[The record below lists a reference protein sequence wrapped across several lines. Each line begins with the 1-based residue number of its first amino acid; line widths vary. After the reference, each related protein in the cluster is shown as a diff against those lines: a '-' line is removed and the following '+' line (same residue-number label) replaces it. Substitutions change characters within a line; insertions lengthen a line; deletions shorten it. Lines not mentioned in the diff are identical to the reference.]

1 MKSIIC
7 MAALVVVLAMS
18 AFAGDS
24 TDSAK
29 AMKKAV
35 DTTESNL
42 PPGVVSIDTTV
53 LESGDTLVVV
63 LKQSGLKYADLK
75 VGEGPDAALGTKLRC
90 HYTLWFAD
98 STWAKARRVQSSKDG
113 PGKPFMC
120 TLGIGLIPGWTEGM
134 LGMKPGGVR
143 RLWVPSA
150 LAYGPAGRPGIP
162 PNQDLIFEIEYVE
175 PAR

>member
-24 TDSAK
+24 TDSAR

-35 DTTESNL
+35 DTTESKL

-53 LESGDTLVVV
+53 LESGDTVAVV
-63 LKQSGLKYADLK
+63 LKKSGLKYADLK
-75 VGEGPDAALGTKLRC
+75 VGEGREAALGTKLRC

-98 STWAKARRVQSSKDG
+98 STGSKGKRMQSSKDG

-120 TLGIGLIPGWTEGM
+120 TLGIALISGWSEGM
-134 LGMKPGGVR
+134 IGMKPGGVR
-143 RLWVPSA
+143 QLWVPSN
-150 LAYGPAGRPGIP
+150 LAYGPNGRPGIP
-162 PNQDLIFEIEYVE
+162 GNQDLIFEIEYVE
-175 PAR
+175 PAQ